1 KLMAEFREYGMA
13 SWAQQSGADGRYELI
28 LSNYSPA
35 YIGEVE
41 ELLRLLELQGDPAH
55 ESMIRIPVILGV
67 RDEKLKGLA
76 IQTRSV
82 AEIMRNAEL
91 VIEVPR
97 EHVETGLVDA
107 NAGALAVLG
116 TTLRIHSS
124 KSAPERAN
132 VAVKHRGWWFYVDD
146 TDRTSKLVFLQIQ
159 TLLLT
164 RLSQA
169 MRGTQAT
176 PLLTIPVK

>member
-1 KLMAEFREYGMA
+1 MLGM
-13 SWAQQSGADGRYELI
+13 
-28 LSNYSPA
+28 
-35 YIGEVE
+35 
-41 ELLRLLELQGDPAH
+41 
-55 ESMIRIPVILGV
+55 

-82 AEIMRNAEL
+82 AEIMRHAAL
-91 VIEVPR
+91 AIDVPR
-97 EHVETGLVDA
+97 GHVEAGLVDA
-107 NAGALAVLG
+107 NAGTLAVLG

-124 KSAPERAN
+124 KSAPERAT

-146 TDRTSKLVFLQIQ
+146 ADRTSKLVFLQIQ
-159 TLLLT
+159 MLFLT